1 MSGKTCKIQAG
12 GLEPPQGPRAGS
24 RVAGSG
30 FPHPPVLHVWT
41 SLSFMSKGINKM
53 GENIYEVAFI
63 NYIYI
68 YIMFI
73 CSVESDSW

>member
-1 MSGKTCKIQAG
+1 MYKIQVG
-12 GLEPPQGPRAGS
+12 VLEPPQGPRAGS

-30 FPHPPVLHVWT
+30 FPHPVVLHVWT

-63 NYIYI
+63 NFIYI
-68 YIMFI
+68 
-73 CSVESDSW
+73 